1 MRQLLRQQLTD
12 KSNSLAR
19 ATQHVGRL
27 HPRRRLE
34 DWLQRLDDL
43 QTSLTRCVRQGAR
56 RQRVVWQNWFERL
69 SRVRPGVLLRQ
80 RRELLRQEEQRL
92 HGQMRHRL
100 KSWRDRVLALEAQ
113 LRLLGPEQ
121 VLARGYS
128 ITRDATTGELIRK
141 AKDVQPGQR
150 LRTRLKI
157 GEVRSI
163 AEPDET

>member
-1 MRQLLRQQLTD
+1 
-12 KSNSLAR
+12 
-19 ATQHVGRL
+19 
-27 HPRRRLE
+27 
-34 DWLQRLDDL
+34 
-43 QTSLTRCVRQGAR
+43 
-56 RQRVVWQNWFERL
+56 
-69 SRVRPGVLLRQ
+69 
-80 RRELLRQEEQRL
+80 LRQEEQRL
-92 HGQMRHRL
+92 HAQTRHRL
-100 KSWRDRVLALEAQ
+100 KSWQDRVLALEAQ
-113 LRLLGPEQ
+113 LRLLSPEQ

>member
-1 MRQLLRQQLTD
+1 
-12 KSNSLAR
+12 
-19 ATQHVGRL
+19 
-27 HPRRRLE
+27 
-34 DWLQRLDDL
+34 
-43 QTSLTRCVRQGAR
+43 
-56 RQRVVWQNWFERL
+56 
-69 SRVRPGVLLRQ
+69 
-80 RRELLRQEEQRL
+80 LRQEEQRL

-128 ITRDATTGELIRK
+128 ITTDATTRELIRK